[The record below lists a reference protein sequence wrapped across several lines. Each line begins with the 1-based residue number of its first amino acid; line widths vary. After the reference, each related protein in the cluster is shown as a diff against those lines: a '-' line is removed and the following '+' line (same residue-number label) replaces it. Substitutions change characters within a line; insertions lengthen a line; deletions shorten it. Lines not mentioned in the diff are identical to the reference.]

1 MSTADCSGKR
11 GFPGKMRKDKKT
23 ENGPDCRKILTNRE
37 KTENGEM
44 SQVLTTSA
52 LLAVAIRVGD

>member
-1 MSTADCSGKR
+1 
-11 GFPGKMRKDKKT
+11 MRKDKKT